1 MIEPSITSDFRI
13 DDESLYYSILPTA
26 TQYSRNAIFSG
37 LLPLEMERLHKKIG
51 GKTIWMTE
59 VKICLKSSFFWLN

>member
-1 MIEPSITSDFRI
+1 MIESSITSDFRI

-37 LLPLEMERLHKKIG
+37 LLPLEMEQLHKDWWKND
-51 GKTIWMTE
+51 MMME